1 MPGVAKKQNM
11 SVRIAGTSVKVQN
24 LPQCYFVHHNLLLPM
39 LELKVLPAY
48 GMASGVLYHLF
59 Y

>member
-24 LPQCYFVHHNLLLPM
+24 LPHCYFSHH
-39 LELKVLPAY
+39 KSTVAY
-48 GMASGVLYHLF
+48 AGIKSIWRRQYLIT
-59 Y
+59 